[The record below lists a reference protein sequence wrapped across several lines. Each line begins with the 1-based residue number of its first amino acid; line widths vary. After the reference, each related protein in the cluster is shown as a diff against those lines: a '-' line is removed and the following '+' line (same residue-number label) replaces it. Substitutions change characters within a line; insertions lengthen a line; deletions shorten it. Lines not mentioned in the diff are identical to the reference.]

1 MPKMMAISSLVFS
14 PALRLA
20 WLVVVELA
28 VADVLEAI
36 CVVERTHEEV
46 NDGDGFEVDAG
57 GIVEEDVDT
66 EAGGAAAEVDGAASS
81 CGV

>member
-1 MPKMMAISSLVFS
+1 MAISSLVFS

-36 CVVERTHEEV
+36 CVVERTCEEV

-66 EAGGAAAEVDGAASS
+66 EAGGAAEVDGAASS